1 MFIRHRVLPAVGLAA
16 AALMAAGA
24 AQAAGLVAAGNA
36 FHISGSTALDNQI
49 KDALLLPSTA
59 GGPCSANT
67 ISVYTDAPVLAGGGG
82 NITKAHQTTIVCTLA
97 NPIGSGLPAGTVVAF
112 TKESNG
118 GSNEGT
124 FYPAS
129 QNTLAFFDATQA
141 PTGCTNVGAINA
153 GTYWT
158 HQQKITTEFDG
169 CSGVIIQAI
178 PDVGVADEDPAL
190 FNIGQQAISASLIN
204 NLNTTPLFQNQFAV
218 AVTLN
223 LYRALQRAQS
233 LTLDDTLANMP
244 TLTKAQISGLY
255 SGLITSWSQILSP
268 NGTAINSATY
278 NNGTAVSGQVYLCR
292 RGDNS
297 GTNVS
302 ADVYFL
308 RNRCNYTP
316 SAGILAQVATP
327 MLQVT
332 SGGTTP
338 CTGLPSGQ
346 TAENNGCTW
355 AAANI
360 ADTVFGGA
368 ATGDVVSCLNAHS
381 LPSSNTFAFGHLGA
395 TSKFD
400 DPLGVEASGEP
411 GTSHFRYIAIDSRKP
426 TVLGMANGTWDYA
439 FDNVENLWTGL
450 SGNKLAVGNF
460 LGTLFQSETALVD
473 ILVAQPN
480 AQNASHVVD
489 TNYVTG
495 GMIDG
500 AVSGTPVTPPAT
512 VTAVDA
518 NPTSAFTYNLTGAV
532 NNCQVPFALSP
543 VLSKE
548 AL

>member
-1 MFIRHRVLPAVGLAA
+1 MLIRHKLLPAIGL
-16 AALMAAGA
+16 LGLIAAGG
-24 AQAAGLVAAGNA
+24 AQAAGLVTAGHA

-49 KDALLLPSTA
+49 KDALLLPSSA
-59 GGPCSANT
+59 GGPCTAGT
-67 ISVYTDAPVLAGGGG
+67 ISVYTDAPFIAAGTG
-82 NITKAHQTTIVCTLA
+82 NITKAHQTTVVCNLA
-97 NPIGSGLPAGTVVAF
+97 VTIGSLTAGTTVSF

-124 FYPAS
+124 FYPAA
-129 QNTLAFFDATQA
+129 QQTLAFFDATQT
-141 PTGCTNVGAINA
+141 PTGCSDVGAIAA

-158 HQQKITTEFDG
+158 HQQAIKDEQDG
-169 CSGVIIQAI
+169 CSGAIAQII

-190 FNIGQQAISASLIN
+190 FNIGQQAISAALIN
-204 NLNTTPLFQNQFAV
+204 KLNTTPLFQNQFAV

-223 LYRALQRAQS
+223 LYRALQRAQG

-244 TLTKAQISGLY
+244 TLTRAEIAGLY
-255 SGLITSWSQILSP
+255 NGTISSWSQILAP
-268 NGTAINSATY
+268 NGAAINSSAFTNGATISS
-278 NNGTAVSGQVYLCR
+278 TVYLCR

-308 RNRCNYTP
+308 HNRCSYTP
-316 SAGILAQVATP
+316 SSGNLSPVATP
-327 MLQVT
+327 MLKVT
-332 SGGTTP
+332 SGVSTP

-381 LPSSNTFAFGHLGA
+381 VGNTTFAFGHLGA

-400 DPLGVEASGEP
+400 DPLGIEATGEP
-411 GTSHFRYIAIDSRKP
+411 GTSHFRYIAIGGAKP
-426 TVLGMANGTWDYA
+426 TVVGMANGTYDYA
-439 FDNVENLWTGL
+439 MDNVENLWTGL
-450 SGNKLAVGNF
+450 SGNPLAVGNF
-460 LGTLFQSETALVD
+460 LGTLFQSTTALTD

-480 AQNASHVVD
+480 AQNSSKVAD
-489 TNYVTG
+489 ANFITG
-495 GMIDG
+495 GLVDAFNAG
-500 AVSGTPVTPPAT
+500 SLNAPPVTAAA
-512 VTAVDA
+512 VTA
-518 NPTSAFTYNLTGAV
+518 NPASAFTYFATGGV
-532 NNCQVPFALSP
+532 NNCQRVLPIGP
-543 VLSKE
+543 VLPKE